1 MNEKTLFVCRTPLQA
16 IIINK
21 LLESSPSNHHVIYRP
36 NNNSKKHEY
45 YFHQLRTDN
54 KTLLPFQPISF
65 SHSLSSIF
73 EWLSLPRQVRHIK
86 YDNLYI
92 ASIGDMVFSF
102 FAARN
107 KPAKIHLFDDGFLN
121 LTQEE
126 FTKWIKAES
135 ISDKI
140 VQKIFHGESK
150 MHTHS
155 RIAHH
160 FTIYPAELCWL
171 DCETTELKGLFKPD
185 EINLLSS
192 AKGAKVMRV
201 LLGSAYII
209 GEVDDDLE
217 ILRNRNILHEQVI
230 NSDKFD
236 VYIPHP
242 AHSSQPVYPQILDE
256 FCAKYPLDLMIA
268 EDIIAALRS
277 SGYRVII
284 YGFIS
289 SALVHLSKDFKTVS
303 IALDEHMMIES
314 DIQKQLGA
322 KIIKLF

>member
-1 MNEKTLFVCRTPLQA
+1 MNEKKLFFCRTPLQV
-16 IIINK
+16 IIVNR
-21 LLESSPSNHHVIYRP
+21 LLETSPGKHHVVYRP
-36 NNNSKKHEY
+36 NNNSAKHEY
-45 YFHQLRTDN
+45 YFNKLQTDN
-54 KTLLPFQPISF
+54 KTLLPFQPIPF

-73 EWLSLPRQVRHIK
+73 EWFSLSKQIRQAQ
-86 YDNLYI
+86 YESLYI

-107 KPAKIHLFDDGFLN
+107 KLANLFLFDDGFLN
-121 LTQEE
+121 LMQEE
-126 FTKWIKAES
+126 YTKWINSES
-135 ISDKI
+135 ISDNI

-171 DCETTELKGLFKPD
+171 DCETTELKGLFKPNK
-185 EINLLSS
+185 INLLSS

-209 GEVDDDLE
+209 GEVDDNHE
-217 ILRNRNILHEQVI
+217 ILKARNILHEQI
-230 NSDKFD
+230 SNSDKFD

-242 AHSSQPVYPQILDE
+242 AHSSQPAYPQILDE
-256 FCAKYPLDLMIA
+256 FCAKYPIDLMIA
-268 EDIIAALRS
+268 EDFITALRS
-277 SGYRVII
+277 SGFRVII

-289 SALVHLSKDFKTVS
+289 SVLVNLSKDFKTVS
-303 IALDEHMMIES
+303 LVLDEKMMDAA
-314 DIQKQLGA
+314 DIQKKLGA
-322 KIIKLF
+322 KIIKVF

>member
-73 EWLSLPRQVRHIK
+73 EWLSLPKQVRQIK

-92 ASIGDMVFSF
+92 ASLEDMVFSF

-107 KPAKIHLFDDGFLN
+107 KVANIYLFDDGFIN
-121 LTQEE
+121 LKQAE
-126 FTKWIKAES
+126 FTKWIQADS

-140 VQKIFHGESK
+140 VRMIILGQKTIL
-150 MHTHS
+150 THA

-201 LLGSAYII
+201 LLGSSYRSSEGKTVRIKHRGLI
-209 GEVDDDLE
+209 KNTIE
-217 ILRNRNILHEQVI
+217 NILGGI
-230 NSDKFD
+230 RSTCT
-236 VYIPHP
+236 YIGARNLKDMPK
-242 AHSSQPVYPQILDE
+242 
-256 FCAKYPLDLMIA
+256 CATFVRTTQQSNEVFGKNI
-268 EDIIAALRS
+268 
-277 SGYRVII
+277 
-284 YGFIS
+284 
-289 SALVHLSKDFKTVS
+289 
-303 IALDEHMMIES
+303 
-314 DIQKQLGA
+314 
-322 KIIKLF
+322 